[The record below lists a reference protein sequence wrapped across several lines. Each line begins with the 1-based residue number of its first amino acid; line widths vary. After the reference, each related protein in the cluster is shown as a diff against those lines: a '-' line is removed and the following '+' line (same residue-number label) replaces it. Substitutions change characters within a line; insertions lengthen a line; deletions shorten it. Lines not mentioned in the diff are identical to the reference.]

1 MRHIPKSATS
11 RRQFL
16 RDASVGALG
25 AAFALEA
32 LAKPAA
38 PHGHALGVQLYTMQG
53 LLVKDF
59 DGTLAA
65 LRRIGYRE
73 VEVVGLLGHDAKTY
87 RAALDA
93 AGLRAPS
100 VHVLSTTAQA
110 LFVEMAT
117 GRVPV
122 DKAWAQIIASMDL
135 AHIEQIMEDLFA
147 QSDVMGNEY
156 LALAAIDSALFESR
170 AGIDRVI
177 VAFRKAGDLCQKKG
191 LKFAWHPHVAEFKVV
206 DGKRALDWILEAT
219 DPQKVLVELDFFWA
233 SMANVDVPG
242 LLAQYSGRFHL
253 GHVKD
258 MARNVVVPDGGF
270 KDSRSVSNDSFA
282 DVGYG
287 KLDYRRWIPL
297 ARRAGMRHFFVERD
311 SAPQPLEN
319 VKRSFESL
327 RGLI

>member
-1 MRHIPKSATS
+1 
-11 RRQFL
+11 
-16 RDASVGALG
+16 
-25 AAFALEA
+25 
-32 LAKPAA
+32 
-38 PHGHALGVQLYTMQG
+38 
-53 LLVKDF
+53 
-59 DGTLAA
+59 
-65 LRRIGYRE
+65 
-73 VEVVGLLGHDAKTY
+73 
-87 RAALDA
+87 
-93 AGLRAPS
+93 
-100 VHVLSTTAQA
+100 
-110 LFVEMAT
+110 
-117 GRVPV
+117 
-122 DKAWAQIIASMDL
+122 MDL

-147 QSDVMGNEY
+147 QSDVLGNEY
-156 LALAAIDSALFESR
+156 LALAAIDSALFDSR

-191 LKFAWHPHVAEFKVV
+191 LKFAWHPHLAEFKVV
-206 DGKRALDWILEAT
+206 DGKRALDWVLEAT

-242 LLAQYSGRFHL
+242 LLAQYPGRFHL

-258 MARNVVVPDGGF
+258 MARNVVVPEGGF
-270 KDSRSVSNDSFA
+270 KDSRSVSNDSFE